1 MEQAIPPK
9 GILFD
14 LDDTI
19 IAFGSVA
26 ETAWIEIC
34 DKYYADCSLSN
45 ANDLF
50 QFISVTSRWY
60 WSDKDRHKAGRQN
73 LDKTRRHIVTLA
85 LEKIGIQNLSL
96 GFSIADDFIR
106 RREEMIHLFPQ
117 ALETLMYFN
126 KKNTSLALMTNGESE
141 KQRDK
146 INRFNL
152 SKHFDVILIEG
163 EIGYGK
169 PDKEVYTMALDALK
183 LKPEE
188 VWAVGDNLE
197 WDVWGP
203 QQLGIY
209 SIWNDHL
216 KKGLPTSSTIIP
228 DRVIHSIAELTE

>member
-1 MEQAIPPK
+1 MLPK

-26 ETAWIEIC
+26 DTARLQAC
-34 DKYYADCSLSN
+34 DKYYTECSLSN

-50 QFISVTSRWY
+50 QAISKTSQWY
-60 WSDKDRHKAGRQN
+60 WSDRDRHKAGRN
-73 LDKTRRHIVTLA
+73 NIDNARREIVNLA
-85 LEKIGIQNLSL
+85 LEKIGINNLPL
-96 GFSIADDFIR
+96 AHKIANAFIKL
-106 RREEMIHLFPQ
+106 REEMIQLFPR
-117 ALETLMYFN
+117 ARETLEYLK
-126 KKNTSLALMTNGESE
+126 KKNISLALMTNGESD
-141 KQRDK
+141 KQRTK
-146 INRFNL
+146 IKRFNL
-152 SKHFDVILIEG
+152 ERFFNVILVEG

-183 LKPEE
+183 FEPDD

-209 SIWNDHL
+209 SIWNDY
-216 KKGLPTSSTIIP
+216 KEKGLPSSSEIVP
-228 DRVIHSIAELTE
+228 DRVVNSIAELIE